1 MIYLSGKK
9 IECTDQI
16 GVMLSFNAGK
26 QSKHGH
32 SLFAA
37 DNGCFVQADKYT
49 NDGFL
54 SWLGGLD
61 RSGCLFAVAPD
72 VVGDA
77 QATKIRAYPM
87 LPKIQRMG
95 FKAAYVCQDGE
106 LPETIDWS
114 KLDAIFIGGSTEW
127 KLSQAAADLV
137 AEAKRKN
144 KWVHMGRVN
153 SYQRMRLAAAIGC
166 DSVDGTM
173 LAFAPDENK
182 AKLIKWLRWLNE
194 QPMLGII

>member
-1 MIYLSGKK
+1 
-9 IECTDQI
+9 
-16 GVMLSFNAGK
+16 MLSFNAGK
-26 QSKHGH
+26 QSIHGH

-37 DNGCFVQADKYT
+37 DNGCFVQADKYS

-54 SWLGGLD
+54 TWLDKLD
-61 RSGCLFAVAPD
+61 RAACLFAVAPD

-77 QATKIRAYPM
+77 VATKDRAYPM
-87 LPKIQRMG
+87 LPRIQKLG

-106 LPETIDWS
+106 LPNTVEWS

-137 AEAKRKN
+137 AEAKRRD

-153 SYQRMRLAAAIGC
+153 SYQRMRLAAVIGC

-182 AKLIKWLRWLNE
+182 AKLMKWLRWLNE
-194 QPMLGII
+194 QPMLGML